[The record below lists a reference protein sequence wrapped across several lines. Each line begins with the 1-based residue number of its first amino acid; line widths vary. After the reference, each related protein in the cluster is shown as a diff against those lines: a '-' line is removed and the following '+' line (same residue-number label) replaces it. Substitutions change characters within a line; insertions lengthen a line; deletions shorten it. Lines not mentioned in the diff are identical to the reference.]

1 MRACSPN
8 LPRAVDD
15 KKPKKGDQT
24 VQAIKN
30 KCQLAA
36 DKARVPIDFLSI
48 TKDENLGITGTI
60 IGKAEALEADLL
72 VVGGAGQTSEQ
83 AGEVN
88 LQVRERNL
96 SN

>member
-8 LPRAVDD
+8 LTRAVDD

-48 TKDENLGITGTI
+48 TKDET
-60 IGKAEALEADLL
+60 
-72 VVGGAGQTSEQ
+72 
-83 AGEVN
+83 
-88 LQVRERNL
+88 
-96 SN
+96 